1 MKNRE
6 VRAVLHVPDR
16 RSGKLMTETTRV
28 PCGPAELLIRKLESI
43 GEVSAAERDALCRL
57 QLQCAR
63 IDAHQDI
70 VGEGDCPS
78 TVTLLLQGFLC
89 RYKLVADGK
98 RQIMSFH
105 IPGDV
110 PDLPALF
117 VPVMDHNL
125 CSLVPSQLARIPR
138 VAMLALFAEQPHLAH
153 LFWRD
158 TLIDAA
164 VFREWM
170 VGIGRRS
177 AFKRIAHLFCE
188 MIVRMQAVGLSS
200 NYSIELPLTQ
210 TDIAD
215 ALGLSTVHVNRT
227 LQEIR
232 RAGLIEFCQGKLVAI
247 DWPGLREAGDFEQG
261 YLHTQRTEDRGQRT
275 EDRGQRTEDRGQRTE
290 DRGQRR

>member
-1 MKNRE
+1 
-6 VRAVLHVPDR
+6 
-16 RSGKLMTETTRV
+16 
-28 PCGPAELLIRKLESI
+28 
-43 GEVSAAERDALCRL
+43 
-57 QLQCAR
+57 
-63 IDAHQDI
+63 
-70 VGEGDCPS
+70 
-78 TVTLLLQGFLC
+78 
-89 RYKLVADGK
+89 
-98 RQIMSFH
+98 
-105 IPGDV
+105 
-110 PDLPALF
+110 
-117 VPVMDHNL
+117 
-125 CSLVPSQLARIPR
+125 
-138 VAMLALFAEQPHLAH
+138 MLALFAQQPQLAY

-232 RAGLIEFCQGKLVAI
+232 RAGLINFQRGKLVAVN
-247 DWPGLREAGDFEQG
+247 WPGLREAGEFEQA
-261 YLHTQRTEDRGQRT
+261 YLHKQVMEHRQDRGQRILSV
-275 EDRGQRTEDRGQRTE
+275 DPHQPISDI
-290 DRGQRR
+290 

>member
-1 MKNRE
+1 
-6 VRAVLHVPDR
+6 V
-16 RSGKLMTETTRV
+16 T
-28 PCGPAELLIRKLESI
+28 ELLIRKLQSI
-43 GEVSAAERDALCRL
+43 GSLTPEQCVAIRALEASLVSV
-57 QLQCAR
+57 
-63 IDAHQDI
+63 DAHQD
-70 VGEGDCPS
+70 VVREGDQPNA
-78 TVTLLLQGFLC
+78 VTLLVHGFLC
-89 RYKLVADGK
+89 RYKIVADGK

-110 PDLPALF
+110 PDLAALF
-117 VPVMDHNL
+117 VRVMDHNL
-125 CSLVPSQLARIPR
+125 CSLVPSQLALIPR
-138 VAMLALFAEQPHLAH
+138 AAMLALFAQQPQLAY

-215 ALGLSTVHVNRT
+215 ALVPFHGARQPHFAGDPTRRAHQFPARQAGRRELAGVARGRRV
-227 LQEIR
+227 
-232 RAGLIEFCQGKLVAI
+232 RAGLSAQ
-247 DWPGLREAGDFEQG
+247 AGDGAQTRQG
-261 YLHTQRTEDRGQRT
+261 TEDFICRPAST
-275 EDRGQRTEDRGQRTE
+275 DF
-290 DRGQRR
+290 

>member
-1 MKNRE
+1 MLHS
-6 VRAVLHVPDR
+6 VPRAARATPVQGTS
-16 RSGKLMTETTRV
+16 SGWPST
-28 PCGPAELLIRKLESI
+28 ELLVRKLESI
-43 GEVSAAERDALCRL
+43 GSLTAEQRLALHRLESTAVSV
-57 QLQCAR
+57 
-63 IDAHQDI
+63 DAHEDI
-70 VGEGDCPS
+70 VREGDRPHV
-78 TVTLLLQGFLC
+78 VTLLLQGFLC
-89 RYKLVADGK
+89 RYKILADGK

-117 VPVMDHNL
+117 LPMVDHSL
-125 CSLVPSQLARIPR
+125 SSLVPSQLAVIPR
-138 VAMLALFAEQPHLAH
+138 AAMLNLFAEQPPLAH

-188 MIVRMQAVGLSS
+188 MILRMQAVGLSS

-232 RAGLIEFCQGKLVAI
+232 RVGLIEFRRGKLVAI
-247 DWPGLREAGDFEQG
+247 DWSGLREAGEFEPA
-261 YLHTQRTEDRGQRT
+261 YLHKQISED
-275 EDRGQRTEDRGQRTE
+275 
-290 DRGQRR
+290 

>member
-1 MKNRE
+1 MTRGE
-6 VRAVLHVPDR
+6 GSAMFHPVGRPAGPVPVPAAR
-16 RSGKLMTETTRV
+16 PVHSTT
-28 PCGPAELLIRKLESI
+28 ELLIRKLESI
-43 GEVSAAERDALCRL
+43 GPLSAAQREALDRL
-57 QLQCAR
+57 ETTLIG

-70 VGEGDCPS
+70 VREGERPKS
-78 TVTLLLQGFLC
+78 ITLLLQGLLC
-89 RYKLVADGK
+89 RYKIVADGK

-110 PDLPALF
+110 ADLAALF

-125 CSLVPSQLARIPR
+125 CSLVPSQLALIPR
-138 VAMLALFAEQPHLAH
+138 AAMLALFDQQPQLAH

-158 TLIDAA
+158 TLVDAA
-164 VFREWM
+164 IFREWM

-177 AFKRIAHLFCE
+177 AFKRVAHLFCE
-188 MIVRMQAVGLSS
+188 MIVRMHAVGLSS

-232 RAGLIEFCQGKLVAI
+232 RAGLIQFQRGKLIAV
-247 DWPGLREAGDFEQG
+247 DWPGLRDAGEFEQM
-261 YLHTQRTEDRGQRT
+261 YLHKLKAED
-275 EDRGQRTEDRGQRTE
+275 
-290 DRGQRR
+290 

>member
-1 MKNRE
+1 MLRSVE
-6 VRAVLHVPDR
+6 RGEGTSAGAVPLRRA
-16 RSGKLMTETTRV
+16 TTD
-28 PCGPAELLIRKLESI
+28 LLIRKLESI
-43 GEVSAAERDALCRL
+43 GTLAAGERDALARL
-57 QLQCAR
+57 EATIVMAQP
-63 IDAHQDI
+63 HEDI
-70 VGEGDCPS
+70 LREGDCARG
-78 TVTLLLQGFLC
+78 VTLVLQGFLC
-89 RYKLVADGK
+89 RYKIVADGK

-117 VPVMDHNL
+117 LPVADHNL
-125 CSLVPSQLARIPR
+125 CTLVPSQLATIPR
-138 VAMLALFAEQPHLAH
+138 TAMLALFAQQPQLAY

-232 RAGLIEFCQGKLVAI
+232 RAGLINFQRGKLVAVN
-247 DWPGLREAGDFEQG
+247 WPGLREAGEFEQA
-261 YLHTQRTEDRGQRT
+261 YLHKQLTEDRQDRGQRILSVDT
-275 EDRGQRTEDRGQRTE
+275 HQPISAI
-290 DRGQRR
+290 

>member
-1 MKNRE
+1 MSE
-6 VRAVLHVPDR
+6 RAQEPTMLHSVH
-16 RSGKLMTETTRV
+16 SGPFKMQPPRLPR
-28 PCGPAELLIRKLESI
+28 PATELLIRKLESI
-43 GEVSAAERDALCRL
+43 GSVAAEQRDALRRL
-57 QLQCAR
+57 EAALATVH
-63 IDAHQDI
+63 AHEDL
-70 VGEGDCPS
+70 VREGDRPNA
-78 TVTLLLQGFLC
+78 VTLLLHGLLC
-89 RYKLVADGK
+89 RYKIVADGR

-110 PDLPALF
+110 PDLPALL

-125 CSLVPSQLARIPR
+125 CSLVPSQLALIPR
-138 VAMLALFAEQPHLAH
+138 AAMLSLFAEQPQLAH

-200 NYSIELPLTQ
+200 QHSIELPLTQ

-232 RAGLIEFCQGKLVAI
+232 RAGLIKFDRGKLVAV
-247 DWPGLREAGDFEQG
+247 DWPRLREAGEFDQT
-261 YLHTQRTEDRGQRT
+261 YLHKQMRGGTFRS
-275 EDRGQRTEDRGQRTE
+275 
-290 DRGQRR
+290 

>member
-1 MKNRE
+1 MLHS
-6 VRAVLHVPDR
+6 VPRA
-16 RSGKLMTETTRV
+16 SGPV
-28 PCGPAELLIRKLESI
+28 AIHPPPCPVTELLIRKLQSI
-43 GEVSAAERDALCRL
+43 GSLTPEQCVAIRALEVSLVSA
-57 QLQCAR
+57 
-63 IDAHQDI
+63 DAHRDL
-70 VGEGDCPS
+70 VREGDQPNA
-78 TVTLLLQGFLC
+78 VTLLVHGFWC
-89 RYKLVADGK
+89 RYKIVADGK

-110 PDLPALF
+110 PDLAALF
-117 VPVMDHNL
+117 VRVMDHNL
-125 CSLVPSQLARIPR
+125 CSLVPSQLALIPR
-138 VAMLALFAEQPHLAH
+138 AAMLALFAQQPQLAY

-232 RAGLIEFCQGKLVAI
+232 RAGLINFQRGKLVAVN
-247 DWPGLREAGDFEQG
+247 WPGLREAGEFEQA
-261 YLHTQRTEDRGQRT
+261 YLHKQVMEHRQDRGQRILSV
-275 EDRGQRTEDRGQRTE
+275 DPHQPISDI
-290 DRGQRR
+290 

>member
-1 MKNRE
+1 MLDSVPRAAALVSLQGPRLARRE
-6 VRAVLHVPDR
+6 TDL
-16 RSGKLMTETTRV
+16 LM
-28 PCGPAELLIRKLESI
+28 RKLESI
-43 GEVSAAERDALCRL
+43 GTLSAEQREALRRLEASVVSVG
-57 QLQCAR
+57 
-63 IDAHQDI
+63 AHEDI
-70 VGEGDCPS
+70 VREGDRPS
-78 TVTLLLQGFLC
+78 SVNLLLHGLLC
-89 RYKLVADGK
+89 RYKIVADGK

-105 IPGDV
+105 IPGDI

-117 VPVMDHNL
+117 VPVMDHNVS
-125 CSLVPSQLARIPR
+125 SLVPSQLALIPR
-138 VAMLALFAEQPHLAH
+138 AAMLALFAEQPQLAY

-188 MIVRMQAVGLSS
+188 MVVRMQAVGLSS

-210 TDIAD
+210 ADIAD

-232 RAGLIEFCQGKLVAI
+232 RAGLIKFDRGKLLAV
-247 DWPGLREAGDFEQG
+247 DWPGLRQAGEFEQS
-261 YLHTQRTEDRGQRT
+261 YLHKQRTEDRPQRT
-275 EDRGQRTEDRGQRTE
+275 E
-290 DRGQRR
+290 

>member
-1 MKNRE
+1 MLHS
-6 VRAVLHVPDR
+6 VPRA
-16 RSGKLMTETTRV
+16 SGPVANQPPRLPGSVT
-28 PCGPAELLIRKLESI
+28 ELLIRKLESI
-43 GEVSAAERDALCRL
+43 GSLTVEQRAALHRL
-57 QLQCAR
+57 EATMAHV
-63 IDAHQDI
+63 DAHQDI
-70 VGEGDCPS
+70 VREGDQPNA
-78 TVTLLLQGFLC
+78 VTLLVQGLLC
-89 RYKLVADGK
+89 RYKIVADGK

-117 VPVMDHNL
+117 LPVADHNL
-125 CSLVPSQLARIPR
+125 CTLVPSQLATIPR
-138 VAMLALFAEQPHLAH
+138 TAMLALFAQQPQLAY

-170 VGIGRRS
+170 GIGRRS

-232 RAGLIEFCQGKLVAI
+232 RAGLINFQRGKLVAVN
-247 DWPGLREAGDFEQG
+247 WPGLREAGEFEQA
-261 YLHTQRTEDRGQRT
+261 YLHKQLTEDRQDRGQRILSVDT
-275 EDRGQRTEDRGQRTE
+275 HQPISAI
-290 DRGQRR
+290 

>member
-1 MKNRE
+1 MFYSAQRP
-6 VRAVLHVPDR
+6 AASVPVQAPR
-16 RSGKLMTETTRV
+16 LSRLT
-28 PCGPAELLIRKLESI
+28 AELLMRKLESI
-43 GEVSAAERDALCRL
+43 GTVTTEQRDALCRL
-57 QLQCAR
+57 ECTVASVSAHEDVAR
-63 IDAHQDI
+63 E
-70 VGEGDCPS
+70 GERPNA
-78 TVTLLLQGFLC
+78 VTLLLQGFLC
-89 RYKLVADGK
+89 RYKIVADGK

-105 IPGDV
+105 IPGDI
-110 PDLPALF
+110 PDLPALIL
-117 VPVMDHNL
+117 PIMDHNV
-125 CSLVPSQLARIPR
+125 CSLVPSQVAHISRA
-138 VAMLALFAEQPHLAH
+138 AMLSLFAEQPQLAY

-232 RAGLIEFCQGKLVAI
+232 RAGLIKFDRGKLVAI
-247 DWPGLREAGDFEQG
+247 DWAGLREAGEFEQS
-261 YLHTQRTEDRGQRT
+261 YLHKQRTEDG
-275 EDRGQRTEDRGQRTE
+275 
-290 DRGQRR
+290 GQRREDRRGRTEGLISHPLSTNL